1 MNLKIKHN
9 LPSFINDYFKP
20 NFHMV
25 TLSNNFSKIAFIL
38 SFMQLSACTNKDN
51 KENALSPSQK
61 VSPVQEQSYDAEKS
75 QTDIN
80 LDEANS
86 LTFLTSAVI
95 VVYQDQE
102 IFIKNFKKSQV
113 EWKQYMES
121 QLLARFPEDE
131 EYRGGSSFN
140 MCYALYK
147 QQLIKERITSVND
160 WLIGFPEGEICGGS
174 VKVKGY

>member
-1 MNLKIKHN
+1 M
-9 LPSFINDYFKP
+9 PSFINDYFKFH
-20 NFHMV
+20 FHMV
-25 TLSNNFSKIAFIL
+25 TLSNNFSKISFIL
-38 SFMQLSACTNKDN
+38 CFMQLSACTNKDN
-51 KENALSPSQK
+51 NENALSPSQK
-61 VSPVQEQSYDAEKS
+61 VIPVKEQVYDAEKS

-80 LDEANS
+80 LDEENS
-86 LTFLTSAVI
+86 LTFLTSKLDSMYSAVI
-95 VVYQDQE
+95 VEYQDQE

-113 EWKQYMES
+113 AWKQYMES

-131 EYRGGSSFN
+131 EYRGGSSFG

-147 QQLIKERITSVND
+147 QQLIKERISSIND

>member
-1 MNLKIKHN
+1 MA
-9 LPSFINDYFKP
+9 
-20 NFHMV
+20 
-25 TLSNNFSKIAFIL
+25 TLSVNFSKIAFIL
-38 SFMQLSACTNKDN
+38 SFMQLSACTNSNNN
-51 KENALSPSQK
+51 KNTLSPSQK
-61 VSPVQEQSYDAEKS
+61 VSPVKEQVYDAEKS

-80 LDEANS
+80 LDEENS
-86 LTFLTSAVI
+86 LTFLTSKLDSMYSAVI
-95 VVYQDQE
+95 EEYQDQK

-113 EWKQYMES
+113 IWKQYMES

-147 QQLIKERITSVND
+147 QQLIKERISSVND

-174 VKVKGY
+174 VKVKGF

>member
-1 MNLKIKHN
+1 MH
-9 LPSFINDYFKP
+9 
-20 NFHMV
+20 FHMA
-25 TLSNNFSKIAFIL
+25 TLSNNFSKIVFIL
-38 SFMQLSACTNKDN
+38 SFMQLSACTNSNNN
-51 KENALSPSQK
+51 KNTLSPSQK
-61 VSPVQEQSYDAEKS
+61 VSPVKEQVYDAEKS

-80 LDEANS
+80 LDEENS
-86 LTFLTSAVI
+86 LTFLTSKLDSMYSAVI
-95 VVYQDQE
+95 EEYQDQK
-102 IFIKNFKKSQV
+102 IFIMNFKKSQV
-113 EWKQYMES
+113 VWKQYMES

-147 QQLIKERITSVND
+147 QQLIKERISSIND

>member
-1 MNLKIKHN
+1 MA
-9 LPSFINDYFKP
+9 
-20 NFHMV
+20 
-25 TLSNNFSKIAFIL
+25 TLSNNFSKIVFIL
-38 SFMQLSACTNKDN
+38 SFMQLSACTNSNNN
-51 KENALSPSQK
+51 KNTLSPSQK
-61 VSPVQEQSYDAEKS
+61 VSPVKEQVYDAEKS

-80 LDEANS
+80 LDEENS
-86 LTFLTSAVI
+86 LTFLTSKLDSMYIAVI
-95 VVYQDQE
+95 EEYQDQK

-113 EWKQYMES
+113 VWKQYMES

-147 QQLIKERITSVND
+147 QQLIKERISSVND

>member
-1 MNLKIKHN
+1 MA
-9 LPSFINDYFKP
+9 
-20 NFHMV
+20 
-25 TLSNNFSKIAFIL
+25 TLSNNFSKIVFIL
-38 SFMQLSACTNKDN
+38 SFMQLSACTNTNNN
-51 KENALSPSQK
+51 KNTLSPSQK
-61 VSPVQEQSYDAEKS
+61 VSPVKEQVYDAEKS

-80 LDEANS
+80 LDEENS
-86 LTFLTSAVI
+86 LTFLTSKLDSMYSVVI
-95 VVYQDQE
+95 EEYQDQK

-113 EWKQYMES
+113 VWKQYMES

-147 QQLIKERITSVND
+147 QQLIKERISSVND

>member
-1 MNLKIKHN
+1 MTILNHI
-9 LPSFINDYFKP
+9 FIYFHK
-20 NFHMV
+20 V

-38 SFMQLSACTNKDN
+38 SFIQLSACTNSNNN
-51 KENALSPSQK
+51 KNALSPSQK
-61 VSPVQEQSYDAEKS
+61 VTPVREQLYDSEKS

-86 LTFLTSAVI
+86 LTLLTIKLDSMYSAVI
-95 VVYQDQE
+95 VEYQDQE

-113 EWKQYMES
+113 VWKQYMES
-121 QLLARFPEDE
+121 QLLARFPEDD
-131 EYRGGSSFN
+131 EYRGGSSFG

-147 QQLIKERITSVND
+147 QQLIKERIYSVND

-174 VKVKGY
+174 VKVKGGLK

>member
-1 MNLKIKHN
+1 MH
-9 LPSFINDYFKP
+9 
-20 NFHMV
+20 FHMA
-25 TLSNNFSKIAFIL
+25 TLSNNFSKIVFIL
-38 SFMQLSACTNKDN
+38 SFMQLSACTNKNNN
-51 KENALSPSQK
+51 KNALSPSQK
-61 VSPVQEQSYDAEKS
+61 VSPVKEQVYDAEKS

-80 LDEANS
+80 LDEENS
-86 LTFLTSAVI
+86 LTFLTSKLDSMYSAVI
-95 VVYQDQE
+95 EEYQDQK

-113 EWKQYMES
+113 AWKQYMES

-147 QQLIKERITSVND
+147 QQLIKERISSVND